1 MHRHGVPLAT
11 SMNRVYPDRAVNDS
25 DTDLHRAILGYL
37 ADNPDAMDT
46 LEGIAGW
53 WVARQ
58 RVAVSVRSCERVL
71 RDLIGQGLIEEVG
84 PGEPKRYRL
93 RSAGS
98 EAQRKF

>member
-1 MHRHGVPLAT
+1 MACCLLLRWIDA
-11 SMNRVYPDRAVNDS
+11 YPDRAVDDS

-37 ADNPDAMDT
+37 ADNPEAMDT

-53 WVARQ
+53 WVVRQ

-71 RDLIGQGLIEEVG
+71 RDLIESGFIEEVG

-93 RSAGS
+93 RSSGS
-98 EAQRKF
+98 EPKREF